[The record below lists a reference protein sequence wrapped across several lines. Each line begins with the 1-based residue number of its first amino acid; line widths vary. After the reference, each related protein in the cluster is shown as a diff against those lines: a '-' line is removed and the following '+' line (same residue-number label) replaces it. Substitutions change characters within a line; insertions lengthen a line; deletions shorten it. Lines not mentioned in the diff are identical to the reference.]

1 MSEFNLELQRVSK
14 HFGDVRAVD
23 DITLRVR
30 TGEFLSLLGPS
41 GCGKT
46 TCLRMVA
53 GFETPTAGEIRLD
66 GRSLANTPP
75 YRRNVNTVFQH
86 YALFPHKTVFDNVAF
101 GLRMKRLPAPDV
113 SRRVGQML
121 ELVELPGVGQR
132 FPHQLSGGQQ
142 QRIALA
148 RALINEPTVLL
159 LDEPLGALD
168 LKVRRRMQG
177 ELKRIHREIGITFIY
192 VTHDQEEALTMSDR
206 IAVMARGRVEQ
217 LGTPAAIY
225 ERPATRFV
233 AHFIGLTNVFRG
245 TVIECQE
252 GETVIRTD
260 RGFTIRAAAS
270 AGVRVGDPVELVVRP
285 ERIQLSEERRA
296 AADNCL
302 DGSVAEVVY
311 QGVATEYQVRDD
323 AGHGVRVVVQN
334 QDDSRDGAGFPVGS
348 RVSLCWSK
356 RSALVLPDAPAAAG
370 PEVAGDETTAVS
382 AARAG

>member
-14 HFGDVRAVD
+14 HFGDVRAVA

-46 TCLRMVA
+46 TCLRLVA
-53 GFETPTAGEIRLD
+53 GFETPTSGEIRLD

-101 GLRMKRLPAPDV
+101 GLRMKRLPALDV

-260 RGFTIRAAAS
+260 RGVTIRAAAS

-285 ERIQLSEERRA
+285 ERIQFSEGRRV

-302 DGSVAEVVY
+302 DGSVADVVY

-323 AGHGVRVVVQN
+323 AGHDVRVVVQN
-334 QDDSRDGAGFPVGS
+334 QDDSRDGARFPVGS

-356 RSALVLPDAPAAAG
+356 WSALVLPDAPAAAG

-382 AARAG
+382 VARAG